1 MDDLTG
7 LSGAST
13 EQRLRS
19 VGASIG
25 LTVAGFI
32 TALVV
37 LFVGVQA
44 LRAAGVAV
52 QEQPVLVIGLSIV
65 LQGLGFGIAVAVYMA
80 LTRKFDLLKYRLPT
94 LRDLGWAGGGLVAL
108 FVGYLAIAIVV
119 SQLGIDTADNAIV
132 EQGRQNPQLVLYLIP
147 LAILVVGP
155 SEELLF
161 RGAIQGVLRRA
172 YAPVPAIVIASALFG
187 VAHVFALSGSGTG
200 VLVYI
205 VVTFVLGCIL
215 GYVYERTDNLVV
227 PALIHGVYN
236 AILFSML
243 YIQVSGGVA

>member
-1 MDDLTG
+1 MDELTG

-13 EQRLRS
+13 EARLRS
-19 VGASIG
+19 VGAGIG
-25 LTVAGFI
+25 LTVAGFV

-37 LFVGVQA
+37 LLVGVQV
-44 LRAAGVAV
+44 LAAVGIPV
-52 QEQPVLVIGLSIV
+52 QERPVLAIGLAIV

-80 LTRKFDLLKYRLPT
+80 LTRDFELLRYRLPT
-94 LRDLGWAGGGLVAL
+94 LRDLGWAVGGLVAL
-108 FVGYLAIAIVV
+108 FVGYAAIAAVV
-119 SQLGIDTADNAIV
+119 SQLGLDTAQNSIV
-132 EQGRQNPQLVLYLIP
+132 EQGRQNPELVLYLIP

-187 VAHVFALSGSGTG
+187 IAHVFALSGSGTG
-200 VLVYI
+200 VIVYI
-205 VVTFVLGCIL
+205 AVTFVLGCIL
-215 GYVYERTDNLVV
+215 GYVYERTSNLVV
-227 PALIHGVYN
+227 PALIHGAYN

-243 YIQVSGGVA
+243 YVQVSGGV

>member
-1 MDDLTG
+1 MDELTG
-7 LSGAST
+7 LSGASA
-13 EQRLRS
+13 EERLRS
-19 VGASIG
+19 VGAGIG

-37 LFVGVQA
+37 LFLGVQV
-44 LRAAGVAV
+44 LSLAGIPV

-65 LQGLGFGIAVAVYMA
+65 LQGVGFGIAVAVYMA
-80 LTRKFDLLKYRLPT
+80 LTREFDLLKYRLPT
-94 LRDLGWAGGGLVAL
+94 LRDLGWSVGGLVAL
-108 FVGYLAIAIVV
+108 FVGYLAIAAIV
-119 SQLGIDTADNAIV
+119 SQLGVDTAENAIV

-147 LAILVVGP
+147 LAIFVVGP

-172 YAPVPAIVIASALFG
+172 YAPLPAIVIASLLFG

-205 VVTFVLGCIL
+205 SVTFVLGCIL
-215 GYVYERTDNLVV
+215 GFVYERTSNLVV

-236 AILFSML
+236 AILFSAL
-243 YIQVSGGVA
+243 YVQVSGGV

>member
-1 MDDLTG
+1 MDELSG

-13 EQRLRS
+13 EERLRS

-25 LTVAGFI
+25 LTVAGFV

-44 LRAAGVAV
+44 LIVAGIPVRD
-52 QEQPVLVIGLSIV
+52 QPVLVVGLSIV
-65 LQGLGFGIAVAVYMA
+65 LQGVGFGIAVAVYMA
-80 LTRKFDLLKYRLPT
+80 LTRDLDLLKYRLPT
-94 LRDLGWAGGGLVAL
+94 LRDLGWAAGGLVAL
-108 FVGYLAIAIVV
+108 FVGYLAIAVVV
-119 SQLGIDTADNAIV
+119 SQLGVDTAENAIV
-132 EQGRQNPQLVLYLIP
+132 EQGRENPELVLYLIP
-147 LAILVVGP
+147 LAIFVVGP

-172 YAPVPAIVIASALFG
+172 YAPIPAIVIASALFG
-187 VAHVFALSGSGTG
+187 VAHVFALSGSGAG

-205 VVTFVLGCIL
+205 AVTFVLGCIL
-215 GYVYERTDNLVV
+215 GYVYERTANLVV

-236 AILFSML
+236 AILFSL
-243 YIQVSGGVA
+243 LFVQVSGGI

>member
-1 MDDLTG
+1 MDELTG
-7 LSGAST
+7 LSGASA
-13 EQRLRS
+13 EERLRS
-19 VGASIG
+19 VGAGIG

-37 LFVGVQA
+37 LFLGVQV
-44 LRAAGVAV
+44 LSLAGIPV

-65 LQGLGFGIAVAVYMA
+65 LQGVGFGIAVAVYMA
-80 LTRKFDLLKYRLPT
+80 LTREFDLLKYRLPT
-94 LRDLGWAGGGLVAL
+94 LRDLGWAVGGLVAL
-108 FVGYLAIAIVV
+108 FVGYLAIAAIV
-119 SQLGIDTADNAIV
+119 SQLGVDTAENAIV

-147 LAILVVGP
+147 LAIFVVGP

-172 YAPVPAIVIASALFG
+172 YAPLPAIVIASLLFG

-205 VVTFVLGCIL
+205 SVTFVLGCIL
-215 GYVYERTDNLVV
+215 GFVYERTSNLVV

-236 AILFSML
+236 AILFSAL
-243 YIQVSGGVA
+243 YVQVSGGV

>member
-1 MDDLTG
+1 MDELTG
-7 LSGAST
+7 LSGASA
-13 EQRLRS
+13 EERLRS
-19 VGASIG
+19 VGAGIG

-37 LFVGVQA
+37 LFLGVQV
-44 LRAAGVAV
+44 LSLAGIPV

-65 LQGLGFGIAVAVYMA
+65 LQGVGFGIAVAVYMA
-80 LTRKFDLLKYRLPT
+80 LTREFDLLKYRLPT
-94 LRDLGWAGGGLVAL
+94 LRDLGWAVGGLVAL
-108 FVGYLAIAIVV
+108 FVGYLAIAVVV
-119 SQLGIDTADNAIV
+119 SQLGVDTAENAIV

-147 LAILVVGP
+147 LAIFVVGP

-172 YAPVPAIVIASALFG
+172 YAPLPAIVIASLLFG

-205 VVTFVLGCIL
+205 SVTFVLGCIL
-215 GYVYERTDNLVV
+215 GFVYERTSNLVV

-236 AILFSML
+236 AILFSAL
-243 YIQVSGGVA
+243 YVQVSGGV

>member
-19 VGASIG
+19 VGAGIG

-65 LQGLGFGIAVAVYMA
+65 LQGLGFGIAVAIYMA
-80 LTRKFDLLKYRLPT
+80 ITRKFDLLKYRLPT

-236 AILFSML
+236 AILFSLL
-243 YIQVSGGVA
+243 YVQVSGGVA